1 VYLHIAILIA
11 ESINTCQEDVYTL
24 AHNLIIRGFDDQ
36 VHEKLG
42 EIANQRGVSINSIV
56 KDAVDVW
63 LKKQQSEVHRKHY
76 LVIYSDDESMMRLL
90 KSMDKLAIEGNLF
103 RCFFGPPRNPSIE
116 LLSKLK
122 WYDGTVK
129 PYPFSFATQ
138 SNDKQHGLS
147 GKWQQQMQAQAQ
159 IQVQN
164 QKNIMKYCGK
174 VIENVVRNANSKQV
188 CCMDFVINDVG
199 KDSLKHALTV
209 EKAYDDN
216 RIAGLMYCTYKTDN
230 LLKSEIKDLIELFEI
245 HDQIFILKEDEVYKL
260 HVTKEN
266 VHKLFLS

>member
-1 VYLHIAILIA
+1 M
-11 ESINTCQEDVYTL
+11 
-24 AHNLIIRGFDDQ
+24 AHTLIIRGFNDQ

-63 LKKQQSEVHRKHY
+63 LKKQQSVIPRKHH

-90 KSMDKLAIEGNLF
+90 KSMDKLAKEGNLF

-116 LLSKLK
+116 LLSRLK

-129 PYPFSFATQ
+129 PYPYSSVTQ
-138 SNDKQHGLS
+138 SKDEQHELS
-147 GKWQQQMQAQAQ
+147 LQQQQQQQKQAQAQ
-159 IQVQN
+159 SQVQS

-174 VIENVVRNANSKQV
+174 VIENVVRNADNRQI

-199 KDSLKHALTV
+199 KDSLKHALIV

-230 LLKSEIKDLIELFEI
+230 LLNSEIKDLIELFEM

-260 HVTKEN
+260 HITKEN

>member
-1 VYLHIAILIA
+1 LR
-11 ESINTCQEDVYTL
+11 
-24 AHNLIIRGFDDQ
+24 HNLIIRGFDDQ

-63 LKKQQSEVHRKHY
+63 LKKQQQSEVPRKHH
-76 LVIYSDDESMMRLL
+76 LVIYSDEESVMRLL
-90 KSMDKLAIEGNLF
+90 KSMDKLSIEGNLF
-103 RCFFGPPRNPSIE
+103 RCFFGPPSNPSIK

-129 PYPFSFATQ
+129 PYPFSFAIQ
-138 SNDKQHGLS
+138 SNDKQNGS
-147 GKWQQQMQAQAQ
+147 SVQQQRQQTQAQAQ
-159 IQVQN
+159 IQIQS
-164 QKNIMKYCGK
+164 QKSIMEYCGK
-174 VIENVVRNANSKQV
+174 VVENVVRNANNKPV

-199 KDSLKHALTV
+199 KDSLKRALII

-216 RIAGLMYCTYKTDN
+216 RIAGLMYCAYKTDN
-230 LLKSEIKDLIELFEI
+230 LLNSEIKDLIELFEM

>member
-1 VYLHIAILIA
+1 MAHSLI
-11 ESINTCQEDVYTL
+11 V
-24 AHNLIIRGFDDQ
+24 RGFDDQ

-63 LKKQQSEVHRKHY
+63 LKKQQSEVPRKHH

-90 KSMDKLAIEGNLF
+90 KSMDKLAMEGNLF

-122 WYDGTVK
+122 WYDCTVK

-138 SNDKQHGLS
+138 SKDEQHGLS
-147 GKWQQQMQAQAQ
+147 VKHQQQQHQQQQHQQQQQIQAQAQ
-159 IQVQN
+159 IQVQS

-174 VIENVVRNANSKQV
+174 VVENVVRNANNKQI

-199 KDSLKHALTV
+199 KDSLKHALIV

-216 RIAGLMYCTYKTDN
+216 RIGGLMYCTYKTDN
-230 LLKSEIKDLIELFEI
+230 LLNSEINDQIQLFEM
-245 HDQIFILKEDEVYKL
+245 HDQIFILKGDEVYKL

>member
-1 VYLHIAILIA
+1 M
-11 ESINTCQEDVYTL
+11 T
-24 AHNLIIRGFDDQ
+24 HNLIIRGFDDQ

-63 LKKQQSEVHRKHY
+63 LKKQQSEIPRKHH

-90 KSMDKLAIEGNLF
+90 KSMDKLAKEGNLF

-116 LLSKLK
+116 LLSRLK

-129 PYPFSFATQ
+129 PYPYSSVTQ
-138 SNDKQHGLS
+138 SKDEQHELS
-147 GKWQQQMQAQAQ
+147 LQQQQQQQQIQIQAQAQ
-159 IQVQN
+159 TQAQS

-174 VIENVVRNANSKQV
+174 VIENVVKNANNNQV

-199 KDSLKHALTV
+199 KDSLRQALIV

-216 RIAGLMYCTYKTDN
+216 RIAGLMYCTYKTN
-230 LLKSEIKDLIELFEI
+230 SLLNSEIKDLIELFEM

-260 HVTKEN
+260 HMTKEN

>member
-1 VYLHIAILIA
+1 MFFSL
-11 ESINTCQEDVYTL
+11 T
-24 AHNLIIRGFDDQ
+24 HNLIIRGFDDQ

-63 LKKQQSEVHRKHY
+63 LNKQQSEIPRKHH

-90 KSMDKLAIEGNLF
+90 KSMDKLAKEGNLF

-116 LLSKLK
+116 LLSRLK

-129 PYPFSFATQ
+129 PYPYSSVTQ
-138 SNDKQHGLS
+138 SKNEQHELS
-147 GKWQQQMQAQAQ
+147 LQQQQQIQAQAQ
-159 IQVQN
+159 TQAQS

-174 VIENVVRNANSKQV
+174 VIENVVKNANNNQV

-199 KDSLKHALTV
+199 KDSLRQALIV

-216 RIAGLMYCTYKTDN
+216 RIAGLMYCTYKTN
-230 LLKSEIKDLIELFEI
+230 SLLNSEIKDLIELFEM

-260 HVTKEN
+260 HITKEN

>member
-1 VYLHIAILIA
+1 M
-11 ESINTCQEDVYTL
+11 T
-24 AHNLIIRGFDDQ
+24 HNLIIRGFDDQ

-63 LKKQQSEVHRKHY
+63 LKKQQSEVPRKHH

-90 KSMDKLAIEGNLF
+90 KSMDKLAKEGNLF

-116 LLSKLK
+116 LLSRLK
-122 WYDGTVK
+122 WYDGTAK
-129 PYPFSFATQ
+129 PYPYSPATQ
-138 SNDKQHGLS
+138 SKDEQPELS
-147 GKWQQQMQAQAQ
+147 LQQQQTQAQAQ
-159 IQVQN
+159 VQIQVQS

-174 VIENVVRNANSKQV
+174 VIENVVRNANDNQV

-199 KDSLKHALTV
+199 KDSLKQALIV

-216 RIAGLMYCTYKTDN
+216 RIAGLMYCTYKIDS
-230 LLKSEIKDLIELFEI
+230 LLKSEIKDLIELFEM

-260 HVTKEN
+260 HITKEN

>member
-1 VYLHIAILIA
+1 M
-11 ESINTCQEDVYTL
+11 T
-24 AHNLIIRGFDDQ
+24 HNLIIRGFDDQ

-56 KDAVDVW
+56 KDAVDIW
-63 LKKQQSEVHRKHY
+63 LKKQQAEVPRKHH
-76 LVIYSDDESMMRLL
+76 LVIYSDNESMIRLL
-90 KSMDKLAIEGNLF
+90 KSMDKLAKEGNLF
-103 RCFFGPPRNPSIE
+103 RCFFGPPRNQAIE

-129 PYPFSFATQ
+129 PYPYSFAIQ
-138 SNDKQHGLS
+138 SKDEQHGLS
-147 GKWQQQMQAQAQ
+147 AQQQAQ
-159 IQVQN
+159 IQVQS

-174 VIENVVRNANSKQV
+174 VIENVVRNADNKQI

-199 KDSLKHALTV
+199 KDSLKHALIV

-230 LLKSEIKDLIELFEI
+230 LLNSEVKDLIELFEM

-260 HVTKEN
+260 HITKEN